1 MRHRIR
7 DRGGHFD
14 RRKESNAIL
23 IRVLADEFGALTVN
37 KQPPHPYYTVE
48 DAIAVEFVF
57 W

>member
-23 IRVLADEFGALTVN
+23 IHVRAVEFGALN
-37 KQPPHPYYTVE
+37 KQPPHPYYTRTVE